1 MKAAVYIAW
10 RYLFSKSQQS
20 VVNLIAYITLSVIVV
35 ATAALLIVLSAFS
48 GLKEYSLSY
57 AEQSGPEYTVVGE
70 KNGVFEIAPEQVGW
84 LIDADIE
91 VTPLL
96 KKQAVIQWDEGN
108 AVGWFEG
115 YPLGAGASGALLYG
129 VSEPSKDSLLIN
141 LALYRQSGLHP
152 DDSRALS
159 VSVPKR
165 SDRALSVGVGS
176 SPLNTASGRVSGVF
190 QSAASDQAPIVVL
203 DYSRA
208 LGLLGLNQG
217 WWVTQLNLSNPSLD
231 ESELRA
237 LVAQVFGEAVVL
249 RSRAESNAALF
260 KLLNSE
266 YVATYVIFT
275 LILILALFNLA
286 GALNVILLDKQQ
298 QLPVFKQ
305 LGMTPAAIRT
315 VFFLLGWFQVAF
327 GTLVGVLLGASIV
340 WMQALFGW
348 VKVAPGL
355 AYPVSLEF
363 SQISLVAVTLL
374 VLGAISSSVA
384 LLVAPPLKRC

>member
-1 MKAAVYIAW
+1 VKAAIYIAW

-57 AEQSGPEYTVVGE
+57 VEQNSPEYAVVGG
-70 KNGVFEIAPEQVGW
+70 KNGVFEIAAQQVGQ
-84 LIDADIE
+84 LKAAGIDL
-91 VTPLL
+91 VPVL
-96 KKQAVIQWDEGN
+96 KKQAVLQWDEG
-108 AVGWFEG
+108 AAIGWFEG
-115 YPLGAGASGALLYG
+115 YPLGAGTSDAVLYG

-141 LALYRQSGLHP
+141 LTLYRQSGLHP
-152 DDSRALS
+152 NDSRTLS

-176 SPLNTASGRVSGVF
+176 SPLNTTSGRVSGVF
-190 QSAASDQAPIVVL
+190 QSAASDETPVVVL

-208 LGLLGLNQG
+208 LSLLGLNQG
-217 WWVTQLNLSNPSLD
+217 WWVTQINLSSPLLD
-231 ESELRA
+231 ESDLRA
-237 LVAQVFGEAVVL
+237 LVDRVFGEAVVL
-249 RSRAESNAALF
+249 RSRAESNSALF

-266 YVATYVIFT
+266 HVATYIIFT

-286 GALNVILLDKQQ
+286 GALNVILLDKQE

-305 LGMTPAAIRT
+305 IGMTTAAMRT

-327 GTLVGVLLGASIV
+327 GTLVGVLLGAAIV

-348 VKVAPGL
+348 VKVAPDL
-355 AYPVSLEF
+355 AYPVSLEL
-363 SQISLVAVTLL
+363 SQISLVAATLL
-374 VLGAISSSVA
+374 LLGAVSSSVA
-384 LLVAPPLKRC
+384 LLVAAPLKRR

>member
-1 MKAAVYIAW
+1 MKAAIYIAW

-57 AEQSGPEYTVVGE
+57 VEQNSPEYALVGG
-70 KNGVFEIAPEQVGW
+70 KNGVFEIAAQQVGQ
-84 LIDADIE
+84 LKAAGIDL
-91 VTPLL
+91 VPVL
-96 KKQAVIQWDEGN
+96 KKQAVLQWDEG
-108 AVGWFEG
+108 AAIGWFEG
-115 YPLGAGASGALLYG
+115 YPLGAGTSDAVLYG

-141 LALYRQSGLHP
+141 LTLYRQSGLHP
-152 DDSRALS
+152 NDSRTLS

-176 SPLNTASGRVSGVF
+176 SPLNTTSGRVSGVF
-190 QSAASDQAPIVVL
+190 QSAASDETPVVVL

-208 LGLLGLNQG
+208 LSLLGLNQG
-217 WWVTQLNLSNPSLD
+217 WWVTQINLSSPSLD
-231 ESELRA
+231 ESDLRA
-237 LVAQVFGEAVVL
+237 LVDRVFGEAVVL
-249 RSRAESNAALF
+249 RSRAESNSALF

-266 YVATYVIFT
+266 HVATYIIFT

-286 GALNVILLDKQQ
+286 GALNVILLDKQE

-305 LGMTPAAIRT
+305 IGMTTAAMRT

-327 GTLVGVLLGASIV
+327 GALVGVLLGAAIV

-348 VKVAPGL
+348 VKVAPDL
-355 AYPVSLEF
+355 AYPVSLEL
-363 SQISLVAVTLL
+363 SQISLVAATLL
-374 VLGAISSSVA
+374 LLGAVSSSVA
-384 LLVAPPLKRC
+384 LLVAAPLKRR

>member
-1 MKAAVYIAW
+1 MKAAIYIAW

-57 AEQSGPEYTVVGE
+57 VEQNSPEYALVGG
-70 KNGVFEIAPEQVGW
+70 KNGVFEIAAQQVGQ
-84 LIDADIE
+84 LKAAGIDL
-91 VTPLL
+91 VPVL
-96 KKQAVIQWDEGN
+96 KKQAVLQWDEG
-108 AVGWFEG
+108 AAIGWFEG
-115 YPLGAGASGALLYG
+115 YPLGAGTSDAVLYG

-141 LALYRQSGLHP
+141 LTLYRQSGLHP
-152 DDSRALS
+152 NDSRTLS

-176 SPLNTASGRVSGVF
+176 SPLNTTSGRVSGVF
-190 QSAASDQAPIVVL
+190 QSVASDETPVVVL

-208 LGLLGLNQG
+208 LSLLGLNQG
-217 WWVTQLNLSNPSLD
+217 WWVTQINLSSPSLD
-231 ESELRA
+231 ESDLRA
-237 LVAQVFGEAVVL
+237 LVDRVFGEAVVL
-249 RSRAESNAALF
+249 RSRAESNSALF

-266 YVATYVIFT
+266 HVATYIIFT

-286 GALNVILLDKQQ
+286 GALNVILLDKQE

-305 LGMTPAAIRT
+305 IGMTTAAMRT

-327 GTLVGVLLGASIV
+327 GALVGVLLGAAIV

-348 VKVAPGL
+348 VKVAPDL
-355 AYPVSLEF
+355 AYPVSLEL
-363 SQISLVAVTLL
+363 SQISLVAATLL
-374 VLGAISSSVA
+374 LLGAVSSSVA
-384 LLVAPPLKRC
+384 LLVAAPLKRR

>member
-57 AEQSGPEYTVVGE
+57 AEQNGPEYTVVGE
-70 KNGVFEIAPEQVGW
+70 KNGVFEIAPEQVGR

-91 VTPLL
+91 VVPVL
-96 KKQAVIQWDEGN
+96 KKQAVIQWGEGT

-115 YPLGAGASGALLYG
+115 YPLGAGASDALLYG

-165 SDRALSVGVGS
+165 SDRVLSVGIGS

-190 QSAASDQAPIVVL
+190 QSAASDQTPVVVL
-203 DYSRA
+203 DYTRA
-208 LGLLGLNQG
+208 LGLLGLHQG
-217 WWVTQLNLSNPSLD
+217 WWVTRLNLSNPSLD

-237 LVAQVFGEAVVL
+237 LVAQVFGKAVVL
-249 RSRAESNAALF
+249 RSRTESNAALF

-266 YVATYVIFT
+266 YVATYIIFT

-305 LGMTPAAIRT
+305 LGMTTTAVRM

-327 GTLVGVLLGASIV
+327 GTLLGVLLGASIV

-348 VKVAPGL
+348 VKVAPDL

-374 VLGAISSSVA
+374 VLGAISSSVS
-384 LLVAPPLKRC
+384 LLVASPLKQR

>member
-10 RYLFSKSQQS
+10 RYLFSKSQKS

-35 ATAALLIVLSAFS
+35 ATAALLIVLSAFG

-57 AEQSGPEYTVVGE
+57 AEQSGPEYTVVGD
-70 KNGVFEIAPEQVGW
+70 KNGVFEIAPEQAGK
-84 LIDADIE
+84 LKDAGIE
-91 VTPLL
+91 VVPVL
-96 KKQAVIQWDEGN
+96 KKQAVIQWDEGT

-115 YPLGAGASGALLYG
+115 YPLGAGASDALLYG

-152 DDSRALS
+152 DDSRALT

-165 SDRALSVGVGS
+165 SDRALSVGVGGS
-176 SPLNTASGRVSGVF
+176 LLNTTSGRVSGVF
-190 QSAASDQAPIVVL
+190 QSAASDQAPTVVL
-203 DYSRA
+203 DYTSA
-208 LGLLGLNQG
+208 LGLLGLHQG
-217 WWVTQLNLSNPSLD
+217 WWVTQLNLSSPSLD
-231 ESELRA
+231 ESELRV

-249 RSRAESNAALF
+249 RSREESNAALF

-266 YVATYVIFT
+266 YVATYIIFT

-305 LGMTPAAIRT
+305 LGMTPASIRT

-327 GTLVGVLLGASIV
+327 GTLLGVLLGAAIV

-348 VKVAPGL
+348 VKVAPDL
-355 AYPVSLEF
+355 AYPVSLEL

-384 LLVAPPLKRC
+384 LLVASPLKQR

>member
-1 MKAAVYIAW
+1 MKAAIYIAW

-57 AEQSGPEYTVVGE
+57 VEQNSPEYAVVGG
-70 KNGVFEIAPEQVGW
+70 KNGVFEIAAQQVGQ
-84 LIDADIE
+84 LKAAGIDL
-91 VTPLL
+91 VPVL
-96 KKQAVIQWDEGN
+96 KKQAVLQWDEG
-108 AVGWFEG
+108 AAIGWFEG
-115 YPLGAGASGALLYG
+115 YPLGAGTSDAVLYG

-141 LALYRQSGLHP
+141 LTLYRQSGLHP
-152 DDSRALS
+152 NDSRTLS

-176 SPLNTASGRVSGVF
+176 SPLNTTSGRVSGVF
-190 QSAASDQAPIVVL
+190 QSAASDETPVVVL

-208 LGLLGLNQG
+208 LSLLGLNQG
-217 WWVTQLNLSNPSLD
+217 WWVTQINLSSPSLD
-231 ESELRA
+231 ESDLRA
-237 LVAQVFGEAVVL
+237 LVDRVFGEAVVL
-249 RSRAESNAALF
+249 RSRAESNSALF

-266 YVATYVIFT
+266 HVATYIIFT

-286 GALNVILLDKQQ
+286 GALNVILLDKQE

-305 LGMTPAAIRT
+305 IGMTTAAMRT

-327 GTLVGVLLGASIV
+327 GTLVGVLLGAAIV

-348 VKVAPGL
+348 VKVAPDL
-355 AYPVSLEF
+355 AYPVSLEL
-363 SQISLVAVTLL
+363 SQISLVAATLL
-374 VLGAISSSVA
+374 LLGAVSSSVA
-384 LLVAPPLKRC
+384 LLVAAPLKRR